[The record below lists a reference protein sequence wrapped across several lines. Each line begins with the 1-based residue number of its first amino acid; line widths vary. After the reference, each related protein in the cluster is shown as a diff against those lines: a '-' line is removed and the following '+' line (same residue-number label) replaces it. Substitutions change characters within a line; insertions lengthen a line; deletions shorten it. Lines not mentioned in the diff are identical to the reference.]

1 MMKKFLS
8 LMIVAV
14 LATGLLVSESS
25 AQRSLL
31 KQFEAEFVSL
41 TEEISPSVVEISVT
55 ASSFPRTSGRTD
67 DMFKFFGLPS
77 PDGEDGERDGGPP
90 PASRRPSSTGT
101 GFFINEEGYIVTNN
115 HVVDDAAE
123 ITVKLP
129 NGDEVVAEVVGIDPD
144 SDIAVI
150 KIDPDGIDIVPVA
163 MGSSADLKVGQFA
176 IAIGS
181 ARGQTGSVSYGHI
194 SGLGREGLRLPGDKL
209 RFQEFIQ
216 TDAAIN
222 LGNSGG
228 PLCNIHGEVIGVNVA
243 IVYDANSIG
252 FAIPIDRVKRI
263 VPQLIADGSVTRGW
277 LGVSILNVERAAV
290 ELEKITLED
299 FIDANGLSDSKGT
312 YVAGVS
318 MDGPAQVA
326 GVQDEDIILRVNDH
340 RISDTTD
347 LINFVSELEP
357 GMDGTL
363 HVWRNGKLVKLDIL
377 VGKFPG
383 QLTARYGR
391 DYLGMHLTEMHELSA
406 EVLERFEL
414 EEQPSDFYVV
424 EVVPGSPAEEA
435 GIRTEDIVM
444 EVAHQEVE
452 SMEHFKALI
461 GEHARPGKT
470 LLLRVMRLQSGEEKS
485 RKVYV
490 KVPEDYEAN

>member
-1 MMKKFLS
+1 MKKFSS
-8 LMIVAV
+8 LLIVAV
-14 LATGLLVSESS
+14 LATVLIVSESS

-31 KQFEAEFVSL
+31 KQFEAEFVALS
-41 TEEISPSVVEISVT
+41 EEISPSVVEISVT
-55 ASSFPRTSGRTD
+55 PRSSLPRSGRMD
-67 DMFKFFGLPS
+67 DMFKFFGLPN
-77 PDGEDGERDGGPP
+77 PDGDEGEPDRAPRPP
-90 PASRRPSSTGT
+90 SRRPSSTGT
-101 GFFINEEGYIVTNN
+101 GFFIDEDGYIVTNN

-123 ITVKLP
+123 ITVQLP

-163 MGSSADLKVGQFA
+163 LGSSANLKVGQFA

-194 SGLGREGLRLPGDKL
+194 SGLGREGLQLPGDKL

-228 PLCNIHGEVIGVNVA
+228 PLCNIDGEVIGVNVA

-252 FAIPIDRVKRI
+252 FAIPIDRVKRV
-263 VPQLIADGSVTRGW
+263 VPQLIADGAVTRGW
-277 LGVSILNVERAAV
+277 LGVSITNVEQAAV
-290 ELEKITLED
+290 EIENVELED
-299 FIDANGLSDSKGT
+299 FMDANGLVDSEGT
-312 YVAGVS
+312 YVSSVA
-318 MDGPAQVA
+318 MDGPAEVA
-326 GVQDEDIILRVNDH
+326 GIQGEDIIVRVNDH
-340 RISDTTD
+340 KVANTTD

-357 GMDGTL
+357 GSQGTID
-363 HVWRNGKLVKLDIL
+363 VWRDGKMLTLDIAI
-377 VGKFPG
+377 GKFPG
-383 QLTARYGR
+383 RSAARFGK
-391 DYLGMHLTEMHELSA
+391 DYLGMHVTEMRELSA
-406 EVLERFEL
+406 EVLEQFEL

-435 GIRTEDIVM
+435 GIRTEDIVL

-452 SMEHFKALI
+452 SLEHFKALI

-470 LLLRVMRLQSGEEKS
+470 LLLRVMRLQTGDES

-490 KVPEDYEAN
+490 KVPDEYEAN